1 MKYKN
6 VVFAIGKFKSIS
18 DFGDMGVEFVH
29 EAGTFRIEDFPAA
42 AFKKFCRRAM
52 NSGAKFVMFNC
63 AEVENV
69 DSK

>member
-6 VVFAIGKFKSIS
+6 VVFNIKQFKSIES
-18 DFGDMGVEFVH
+18 WGDGVEFVH
-29 EAGTFRIEDFPAA
+29 EAGTFRIEDYPAT

-52 NSGAKFVMFNC
+52 NSGANFVMFNC
-63 AEVENV
+63 LEVGNV